1 MRKGH
6 EAKWWEG
13 GGDGLGEEGLGAPQ
27 TRSRSPSNRRAP
39 VHRKAREKE
48 GLSLGHAARL
58 PGSQLCGFLAR

>member
-1 MRKGH
+1 MRPSGGK
-6 EAKWWEG
+6 EG
-13 GGDGLGEEGLGAPQ
+13 ETGWGRRGSEPPQ